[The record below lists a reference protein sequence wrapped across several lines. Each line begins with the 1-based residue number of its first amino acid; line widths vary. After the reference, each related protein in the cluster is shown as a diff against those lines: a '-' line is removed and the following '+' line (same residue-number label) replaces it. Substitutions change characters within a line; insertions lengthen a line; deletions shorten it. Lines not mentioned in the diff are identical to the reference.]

1 MIKFTYKRFRF
12 YSYPFLGIIMYLL
25 FALINPFD
33 EFFSEYSR
41 YKTIDYLIEIAYL
54 LFFTAIT
61 VESGILV
68 TRILNRYLPWEKS
81 PKYRFMMQLFIQVSF
96 LTVIFFVLF
105 NFSEAI
111 YFSKVQTINNLI
123 IRQSI
128 VIGALV
134 SLLNTAVFTAQYFFN
149 KLAEARLEGLQLQ
162 QLVTQSQLDVLK
174 SHINPHFLFN
184 NFSTLASLIE
194 EDKEQAVKYLSVL
207 SSVYR
212 YVLQSSTQNTIS
224 LSDEL
229 SFIDV
234 YFTLYKVRYQK
245 AISLSVNVP
254 VEKQGKKICPMTLQ
268 LLIENAVKHNTIT
281 LEVPLQISITEEDNW
296 LIISNNM
303 IPKLYP
309 EDGTGLGLL
318 NIEKRYS
325 LLTDTVPVFIKTDTA
340 FTAKI
345 PLI

>member
-33 EFFSEYSR
+33 EFFREYSK
-41 YKTIDYLIEIAYL
+41 YKPIDYLIEIAYL

-68 TRILNRYLPWEKS
+68 TRLLNKHLPWEKS
-81 PKYRFMMQLFIQVSF
+81 PRYRFMMQLFIQISF
-96 LTVIFFVLF
+96 LTIVFFVLF
-105 NFSEAI
+105 NFSDVI
-111 YFSKVQTINNLI
+111 YFSKIQTINNLI

-149 KLAEARLEGLQLQ
+149 KLAEARVEGLQLQ

-184 NFSTLASLIE
+184 NFSILASLIE
-194 EDKEQAVKYLSVL
+194 EDKGQAIKYLSVL

-212 YVLQSSTQNTIS
+212 YVLQSSAHNTIA
-224 LSDEL
+224 LSEEL
-229 SFIDV
+229 SFINL
-234 YFTLYKVRYQK
+234 YFSLYQVRYQT
-245 AISLSVNVP
+245 AITLSVDVP
-254 VEKQGKKICPMTLQ
+254 IEKKSKKVCPMTLQ

-281 LEVPLQISITEEDNW
+281 IEAPLQISITERAGW

-303 IPKLYP
+303 MPKLYP
-309 EDGTGLGLL
+309 GDGTGLGLL
-318 NIEKRYS
+318 NIIKRYS
-325 LLTDTVPVFIKTDTA
+325 LLTDAIPVFSKTDMT
-340 FTAKI
+340 FTVKI